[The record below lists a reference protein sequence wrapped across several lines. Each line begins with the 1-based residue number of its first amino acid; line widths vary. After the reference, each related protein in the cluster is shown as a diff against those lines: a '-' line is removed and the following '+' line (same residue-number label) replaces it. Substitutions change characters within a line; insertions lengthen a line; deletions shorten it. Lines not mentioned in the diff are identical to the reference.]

1 MTFAARQQTSTAPG
15 GGPPGGG
22 FTPVTHTYTS
32 APGTYTETVPGNPVT
47 GVGPSQL
54 VATVGGPGGGGG
66 NGGGNVGGGGG
77 SGAICQR
84 TIPLTPAN
92 WGASLALLLSPG
104 GAGGAASG
112 ANAFPGQTSTAS
124 TITSSSFGGLNM
136 VAGPGGGGQTN
147 GAGGAGGTASGGA
160 TNLSGIPGG
169 TSGGGAMPGG
179 GIFSGKGGDPNPLI
193 GSPGSPGDFGGASF
207 AYT

>member
-1 MTFAARQQTSTAPG
+1 MTFAVRQQTSTAPG

-54 VATVGGPGGGGG
+54 VAAVGGPGGGGG

-77 SGAICQR
+77 SGAICMR

-92 WGASLALLLSPG
+92 WGASLTLLLTPG
-104 GAGGAASG
+104 GAGGQAQG

-124 TITSSSFGGLNM
+124 TITSSAFGLNM

-147 GAGGAGGTASGGA
+147 GVGGAGGVASGGT
-160 TNLSGIPGG
+160 TNLSGVPGG

-179 GIFSGKGGDPNPLI
+179 GIFSGKGGNPNPLI
-193 GSPGSPGDFGGASF
+193 GAAGSPGDFGSGSF